1 MGATAQRSV
10 RLHARVGTCH
20 LLEVTWLNRS
30 VKRLVFWTP
39 RILCI
44 VYAVFVSLFALDVF
58 GEGNGLG
65 QTVLALLMHLIPTAV
80 IVVVLAVSWRREW
93 LAAVVFI
100 AAGVLYLFSN
110 LEHVDWVLVI
120 SGPLWLIGI
129 FFLVNWLFRREL
141 RAGS

>member
-1 MGATAQRSV
+1 VGATAQRSV

>member
-1 MGATAQRSV
+1 
-10 RLHARVGTCH
+10 
-20 LLEVTWLNRS
+20 LNRS

-44 VYAVFVSLFALDVF
+44 VYTVFVSLFALDVF

-110 LEHVDWVLVI
+110 LEHLDWVLVI